1 MIFNFDLGKCIFGY
15 VYLSLFLF
23 QYFFIKVELFIN
35 LLYYKLAFFMIWH
48 IFCYFTYWFFQE
60 IILKYHKNGLWNFK
74 KNTDL
79 LDFCI
84 ICITRRI
91 KGKEFKIFKG
101 YRNNK
106 ICLPLSCWADGRPAV
121 VSSQSPERQR
131 EGADLSSSTADYDH
145 GPPDTHRLL
154 QPCRTLRQYV
164 PSKHLYTHKYSWVAT
179 FMD

>member
-35 LLYYKLAFFMIWH
+35 LLYYKLAFFMMTYFLLFH
-48 IFCYFTYWFFQE
+48 ILVLSW
-60 IILKYHKNGLWNFK
+60 IHFK
-74 KNTDL
+74 KSQKWLVKFKKKDL

-106 ICLPLSCWADGRPAV
+106 ICLPLSCWADGCPAV

-131 EGADLSSSTADYDH
+131 EGAGLSGSTTDYDH

-154 QPCRTLRQYV
+154 QPRRTLRQYV
-164 PSKHLYTHKYSWVAT
+164 PSKHLYTHKYLWVAT

>member
-1 MIFNFDLGKCIFGY
+1 MNCLLIYCTINW
-15 VYLSLFLF
+15 LFLW
-23 QYFFIKVELFIN
+23 
-35 LLYYKLAFFMIWH
+35 WH
-48 IFCYFTYWFFQE
+48 IFCYFTYWFFHE
-60 IILKYHKNGLWNFK
+60 FILKNHKNGLWNLK

-101 YRNNK
+101 YRYNK
-106 ICLPLSCWADGRPAV
+106 ICLPLSCWADGCPAV

-131 EGADLSSSTADYDH
+131 EGADLSSSTADYNH

-154 QPCRTLRQYV
+154 QPRRTLRQYV
-164 PSKHLYTHKYSWVAT
+164 PSKHLYTH
-179 FMD
+179 

>member
-1 MIFNFDLGKCIFGY
+1 MNCLLIYCTINWHFFLMIYFLLFHIL
-15 VYLSLFLF
+15 VLSWIHFKKSQKWLM
-23 QYFFIKVELFIN
+23 KS
-35 LLYYKLAFFMIWH
+35 
-48 IFCYFTYWFFQE
+48 
-60 IILKYHKNGLWNFK
+60 K

-131 EGADLSSSTADYDH
+131 EGADLSSSTTDYNH

-154 QPCRTLRQYV
+154 QPRRTLRQYV
-164 PSKHLYTHKYSWVAT
+164 PSKHFYTH
-179 FMD
+179 

>member
-1 MIFNFDLGKCIFGY
+1 MNCLLIYCTINW
-15 VYLSLFLF
+15 LFLW
-23 QYFFIKVELFIN
+23 
-35 LLYYKLAFFMIWH
+35 WH
-48 IFCYFTYWFFQE
+48 IFCYFTYWFFHE
-60 IILKYHKNGLWNFK
+60 FILKNHKNGLWNLK
-74 KNTDL
+74 KIQICL
-79 LDFCI
+79 IFAYRV

-106 ICLPLSCWADGRPAV
+106 ICLPLSCWADGCPAV
-121 VSSQSPERQR
+121 VSSQSPERQC

-145 GPPDTHRLL
+145 GPPDTYRLL

-164 PSKHLYTHKYSWVAT
+164 PSKHLYTHKYSWIVT

>member
-35 LLYYKLAFFMIWH
+35 LLYYKLAFFMKTYFLLFH
-48 IFCYFTYWFFQE
+48 ILVLSWIYFKKSQKW
-60 IILKYHKNGLWNFK
+60 LVKFK

-101 YRNNK
+101 YRYNK
-106 ICLPLSCWADGRPAV
+106 ICLPLSCWADGCPAV

-131 EGADLSSSTADYDH
+131 EGADLSSSTTDYDH

-154 QPCRTLRQYV
+154 QPSRTLRQYV

>member
-23 QYFFIKVELFIN
+23 QYFFIKVDLFIN
-35 LLYYKLAFFMIWH
+35 LLYYKLAFFFLMIYFLLFH
-48 IFCYFTYWFFQE
+48 ILVLSWIYFKKSQKW
-60 IILKYHKNGLWNFK
+60 LVKFK

-101 YRNNK
+101 YRYNK
-106 ICLPLSCWADGRPAV
+106 ICLPLSCWADGCPAV

-131 EGADLSSSTADYDH
+131 EGADLSGSTADYDH

-154 QPCRTLRQYV
+154 QPRRTLRQYV
-164 PSKHLYTHKYSWVAT
+164 PSKHLYTH
-179 FMD
+179 

>member
-1 MIFNFDLGKCIFGY
+1 MNCLLIYCTINW
-15 VYLSLFLF
+15 LFLW
-23 QYFFIKVELFIN
+23 
-35 LLYYKLAFFMIWH
+35 WH
-48 IFCYFTYWFFQE
+48 IFCYFTYWFFHE
-60 IILKYHKNGLWNFK
+60 FILKNHKNGLWNLK

-101 YRNNK
+101 YRYNK
-106 ICLPLSCWADGRPAV
+106 ICLPLSCWADGCPAV

-131 EGADLSSSTADYDH
+131 EGADLSGSTTDYDH

-154 QPCRTLRQYV
+154 QPRRTLRQYV

>member
-1 MIFNFDLGKCIFGY
+1 MNCLLIYCT
-15 VYLSLFLF
+15 
-23 QYFFIKVELFIN
+23 IN
-35 LLYYKLAFFMIWH
+35 WLLLWWH
-48 IFCYFTYWFFQE
+48 IFCYFTYWFFHE
-60 IILKYHKNGLWNFK
+60 FILKNHKNGLWNLK

-106 ICLPLSCWADGRPAV
+106 ICLPLSCWADGCPAV
-121 VSSQSPERQR
+121 ISSQSPERQR
-131 EGADLSSSTADYDH
+131 EGADLSGSTTDYDH

-154 QPCRTLRQYV
+154 QPRRTLRQYV
-164 PSKHLYTHKYSWVAT
+164 PSKHLYTHKYLWVAT

>member
-1 MIFNFDLGKCIFGY
+1 MICLLIYCTINW
-15 VYLSLFLF
+15 LFLW
-23 QYFFIKVELFIN
+23 
-35 LLYYKLAFFMIWH
+35 WH
-48 IFCYFTYWFFQE
+48 IFCYFTYWFFHE
-60 IILKYHKNGLWNFK
+60 FILKNHKNGLWNLK

-106 ICLPLSCWADGRPAV
+106 ICLPLSCWADGCPAV
-121 VSSQSPERQR
+121 VSSQSPERQC
-131 EGADLSSSTADYDH
+131 EGADLSGSTTDYDH

-154 QPCRTLRQYV
+154 QPRWTLRQYV
-164 PSKHLYTHKYSWVAT
+164 PQNISTLINIHG
-179 FMD
+179 

>member
-1 MIFNFDLGKCIFGY
+1 MNCLLIYCTINW
-15 VYLSLFLF
+15 LFLW
-23 QYFFIKVELFIN
+23 
-35 LLYYKLAFFMIWH
+35 WH
-48 IFCYFTYWFFQE
+48 IFCYFTYWFFHE
-60 IILKYHKNGLWNFK
+60 FILKNHKNGLWNLK

-106 ICLPLSCWADGRPAV
+106 ICLPLSCWADGCPAV

-154 QPCRTLRQYV
+154 QPRRTLRQYV
-164 PSKHLYTHKYSWVAT
+164 PSKHLYTH
-179 FMD
+179 

>member
-35 LLYYKLAFFMIWH
+35 LLYYKLAFFFLMIYFLLFH
-48 IFCYFTYWFFQE
+48 ILVLSW
-60 IILKYHKNGLWNFK
+60 IHFK
-74 KNTDL
+74 KSQKWL
-79 LDFCI
+79 MKSLKKIQICLIFAYRV

-106 ICLPLSCWADGRPAV
+106 ICLPLSCWADGCPAV

-131 EGADLSSSTADYDH
+131 EGADLSGSTADYDH

-154 QPCRTLRQYV
+154 QPRRTLRQYV
-164 PSKHLYTHKYSWVAT
+164 PSKHLYTH
-179 FMD
+179 

>member
-35 LLYYKLAFFMIWH
+35 LLYYKLAFFMKTYFLLFH
-48 IFCYFTYWFFQE
+48 ILVLSWIYFKKSQKW
-60 IILKYHKNGLWNFK
+60 LVKFK

-106 ICLPLSCWADGRPAV
+106 ICLPLSCWADGCPAV

-154 QPCRTLRQYV
+154 QPRRTLRQYV

>member
-1 MIFNFDLGKCIFGY
+1 MNCLLIYCT
-15 VYLSLFLF
+15 
-23 QYFFIKVELFIN
+23 IN
-35 LLYYKLAFFMIWH
+35 WH
-48 IFCYFTYWFFQE
+48 IFLMMIYFLLFH
-60 IILKYHKNGLWNFK
+60 ILVLSWIHFK
-74 KNTDL
+74 KSQKWLVKFKKKDL

-106 ICLPLSCWADGRPAV
+106 IHVCLPLSCWADGCPAV

-131 EGADLSSSTADYDH
+131 EGADLSGSTTDYDH

-154 QPCRTLRQYV
+154 QPRRTLRQYV
-164 PSKHLYTHKYSWVAT
+164 PQNISTLINIHG
-179 FMD
+179 

>member
-1 MIFNFDLGKCIFGY
+1 MNCLLIYCTINW
-15 VYLSLFLF
+15 LFLWW
-23 QYFFIKVELFIN
+23 N
-35 LLYYKLAFFMIWH
+35 
-48 IFCYFTYWFFQE
+48 IFCYFTYWFFHE
-60 IILKYHKNGLWNFK
+60 FILKNHKNGLWKLK

-101 YRNNK
+101 YRYNK
-106 ICLPLSCWADGRPAV
+106 ICLPLSCWADGCPAV

-131 EGADLSSSTADYDH
+131 EGADLSGSTADYDH

-154 QPCRTLRQYV
+154 QPRRTLRQYV

>member
-1 MIFNFDLGKCIFGY
+1 MYICPFSCFSIFSWKLNCLLIYCTINW
-15 VYLSLFLF
+15 LFLW
-23 QYFFIKVELFIN
+23 
-35 LLYYKLAFFMIWH
+35 WH
-48 IFCYFTYWFFQE
+48 IFCYFTYWFFHE
-60 IILKYHKNGLWNFK
+60 FILKNHKNGLWNLK

-106 ICLPLSCWADGRPAV
+106 ICLPLSCWADGCPAFI
-121 VSSQSPERQR
+121 SSQSPERQR
-131 EGADLSSSTADYDH
+131 EGADLSGSTTDYDH

-154 QPCRTLRQYV
+154 QPRRTLRQYV
-164 PSKHLYTHKYSWVAT
+164 DRKSVV
-179 FMD
+179 

>member
-1 MIFNFDLGKCIFGY
+1 MNCLLIYCTINW
-15 VYLSLFLF
+15 LFLW
-23 QYFFIKVELFIN
+23 
-35 LLYYKLAFFMIWH
+35 WH
-48 IFCYFTYWFFQE
+48 IFCYFTYWFFHE
-60 IILKYHKNGLWNFK
+60 FILKNHKNGLWNLK

-106 ICLPLSCWADGRPAV
+106 ICLPLSCWADGCPAV

-154 QPCRTLRQYV
+154 QPRRTLRQYV

>member
-1 MIFNFDLGKCIFGY
+1 MN
-15 VYLSLFLF
+15 YLLIYCTINWLFLW
-23 QYFFIKVELFIN
+23 
-35 LLYYKLAFFMIWH
+35 WH
-48 IFCYFTYWFFQE
+48 IFCYFTYWFFHE
-60 IILKYHKNGLWNFK
+60 FILKNHKNGLWNLK

-101 YRNNK
+101 YRYNK
-106 ICLPLSCWADGRPAV
+106 ICLPLSCWADGCPAV

-154 QPCRTLRQYV
+154 QPRRTLRQYV

>member
-1 MIFNFDLGKCIFGY
+1 MNCLLIYCTINW
-15 VYLSLFLF
+15 LFLW
-23 QYFFIKVELFIN
+23 
-35 LLYYKLAFFMIWH
+35 WH
-48 IFCYFTYWFFQE
+48 IFCYFTYWFFHE
-60 IILKYHKNGLWNFK
+60 LILKNHKNGLWNLK

-101 YRNNK
+101 YRYNK
-106 ICLPLSCWADGRPAV
+106 ICLPLSCWADGCPAV
-121 VSSQSPERQR
+121 VSSQSPEHQR

-145 GPPDTHRLL
+145 GPPDTYRLL
-154 QPCRTLRQYV
+154 QPSRTLRQYV

>member
-23 QYFFIKVELFIN
+23 QYFFIKVDLFIN
-35 LLYYKLAFFMIWH
+35 LLYYKLAFFMMTYFLLFH
-48 IFCYFTYWFFQE
+48 ILVLSWIY
-60 IILKYHKNGLWNFK
+60 FK
-74 KNTDL
+74 KSQKWLVKLKKKDL

-131 EGADLSSSTADYDH
+131 EGADLSSSTTDYNH

-154 QPCRTLRQYV
+154 QPRRTLRQYV
-164 PSKHLYTHKYSWVAT
+164 PSKHFYTH
-179 FMD
+179 

>member
-1 MIFNFDLGKCIFGY
+1 MICLLIYCTINW
-15 VYLSLFLF
+15 LFLW
-23 QYFFIKVELFIN
+23 
-35 LLYYKLAFFMIWH
+35 WH
-48 IFCYFTYWFFQE
+48 IFCYFTYWFFHE
-60 IILKYHKNGLWNFK
+60 FILKNHKNGLWNLK

-106 ICLPLSCWADGRPAV
+106 ICLPLSCWADGCPAV

-145 GPPDTHRLL
+145 GPPDTYRLL

>member
-1 MIFNFDLGKCIFGY
+1 MNCLLIYCT
-15 VYLSLFLF
+15 
-23 QYFFIKVELFIN
+23 IN
-35 LLYYKLAFFMIWH
+35 WH
-48 IFCYFTYWFFQE
+48 IFLMMIYFLLFH
-60 IILKYHKNGLWNFK
+60 ILVLSWIHFK
-74 KNTDL
+74 KSQKWLVKFKKKDL

-106 ICLPLSCWADGRPAV
+106 ICLPLSCWADSRPAV

-131 EGADLSSSTADYDH
+131 EGADLSGSTTDYDH

-164 PSKHLYTHKYSWVAT
+164 PSKHFYTH
-179 FMD
+179 

>member
-1 MIFNFDLGKCIFGY
+1 MNCLLIYCTINW
-15 VYLSLFLF
+15 LFLW
-23 QYFFIKVELFIN
+23 
-35 LLYYKLAFFMIWH
+35 WH
-48 IFCYFTYWFFQE
+48 IFCYFTYWFFHE
-60 IILKYHKNGLWNFK
+60 FILKNHKNGLWNLK

-101 YRNNK
+101 YRYNK
-106 ICLPLSCWADGRPAV
+106 ICLPLSCWADGCPAV

-145 GPPDTHRLL
+145 GPPDTYRLL
-154 QPCRTLRQYV
+154 QPSRTLRQYV

>member
-1 MIFNFDLGKCIFGY
+1 MNCLLIYCT
-15 VYLSLFLF
+15 
-23 QYFFIKVELFIN
+23 IN
-35 LLYYKLAFFMIWH
+35 WH
-48 IFCYFTYWFFQE
+48 IFLMMIYFLLFH
-60 IILKYHKNGLWNFK
+60 ILVLSWIYFK
-74 KNTDL
+74 KSQKWLVKFKKKDL

-106 ICLPLSCWADGRPAV
+106 ICLPLSCWADGCPAV
-121 VSSQSPERQR
+121 VSSKSPERQR
-131 EGADLSSSTADYDH
+131 EGADLSGSTTDYDH

>member
-1 MIFNFDLGKCIFGY
+1 MNCLLIYCT
-15 VYLSLFLF
+15 
-23 QYFFIKVELFIN
+23 IN
-35 LLYYKLAFFMIWH
+35 WH
-48 IFCYFTYWFFQE
+48 IFLMMIYFLLFH
-60 IILKYHKNGLWNFK
+60 ILVLSWIYFK
-74 KNTDL
+74 KSQKWLVKFKKKDL

-106 ICLPLSCWADGRPAV
+106 ICLPLSCWADGCPAV

-131 EGADLSSSTADYDH
+131 EGADLSGSTTDYDH

-154 QPCRTLRQYV
+154 QPRRTLRQYV

>member
-1 MIFNFDLGKCIFGY
+1 MNCLLIYCTINW
-15 VYLSLFLF
+15 LFLW
-23 QYFFIKVELFIN
+23 
-35 LLYYKLAFFMIWH
+35 WH
-48 IFCYFTYWFFQE
+48 IFCYFTYWFFHE
-60 IILKYHKNGLWNFK
+60 FILKNHKNGLWNLK

-101 YRNNK
+101 YRYNK
-106 ICLPLSCWADGRPAV
+106 ICLPLSCWADGCPAV

-131 EGADLSSSTADYDH
+131 EGADLSGSTTDYDH

-154 QPCRTLRQYV
+154 QPRWTLRQYV
-164 PSKHLYTHKYSWVAT
+164 PQNISTLINIHG
-179 FMD
+179 

>member
-1 MIFNFDLGKCIFGY
+1 MNCLLIYCTINW
-15 VYLSLFLF
+15 LFLW
-23 QYFFIKVELFIN
+23 
-35 LLYYKLAFFMIWH
+35 WH
-48 IFCYFTYWFFQE
+48 IFCYFTYWFFHE
-60 IILKYHKNGLWNFK
+60 FILKNHKNGLWNLK

-101 YRNNK
+101 YRYNK
-106 ICLPLSCWADGRPAV
+106 ICLPLSCWADGCPAV

-154 QPCRTLRQYV
+154 QPRRTLRQYV